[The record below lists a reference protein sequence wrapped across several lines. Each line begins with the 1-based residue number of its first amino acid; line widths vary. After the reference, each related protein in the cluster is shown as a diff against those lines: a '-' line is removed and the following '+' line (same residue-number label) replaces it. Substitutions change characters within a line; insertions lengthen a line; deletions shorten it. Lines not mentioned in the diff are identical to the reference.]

1 MDEEQDVCLRELRAI
16 VACDQGDGYLKERA
30 RYWIEVIEC
39 QTSLAANPT
48 RIPVLTA

>member
-1 MDEEQDVCLRELRAI
+1 MDGEQDVCLRELRAI
-16 VACDQGDGYLKERA
+16 LACDQSDGYLKERA

-39 QTSLAANPT
+39 HATMAADLT